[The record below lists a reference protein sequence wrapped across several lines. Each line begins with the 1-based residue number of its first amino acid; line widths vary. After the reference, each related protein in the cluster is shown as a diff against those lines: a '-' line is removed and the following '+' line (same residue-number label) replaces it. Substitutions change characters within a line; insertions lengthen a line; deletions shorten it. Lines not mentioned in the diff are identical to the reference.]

1 MKKLTDYQGDE
12 AIELWADIL
21 DPLTEILTD
30 EKVRDAVQDGK
41 SKMDIIKTILHLH
54 KKEAT
59 KILLRIDPSPLDG
72 LNIIL
77 RLKAI
82 ITDFSENDEIKS
94 FFVSSG
100 QEKTGSESS
109 GLHMVSTEDAEN

>member
-1 MKKLTDYQGDE
+1 MKKLTDYKDDE
-12 AIELWADIL
+12 AIELWADLL

-30 EKVRDAVQDGK
+30 DKIRDVVQNRK
-41 SKMDIIKTILHLH
+41 SRIDIVKTILRLH

-59 KILLRIDPSPLDG
+59 EVLLRIDPSPLDG

-77 RLKAI
+77 RLKALVSDI
-82 ITDFSENDEIKS
+82 GDNEEIKS

-100 QEKTGSESS
+100 QGKTGSESS
-109 GLHMVSTEDAEN
+109 GLHMVSTEDAED